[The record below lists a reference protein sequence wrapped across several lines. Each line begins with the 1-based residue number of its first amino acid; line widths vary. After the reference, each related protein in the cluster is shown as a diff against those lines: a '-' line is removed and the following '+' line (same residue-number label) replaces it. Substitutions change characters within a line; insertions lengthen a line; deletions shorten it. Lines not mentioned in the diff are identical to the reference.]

1 MYRLWYYTVTD
12 EKGNISKGEFNIASK
27 SGGFRFEKTEFTVAP
42 GDDLHILG
50 EVTIKKHTEYDD
62 LSSVGM
68 DILRHYEN
76 LDNTGNYHDSFGL
89 IHRDFG
95 VIDDFDSWGLWG
107 YDNDYLYDNTEI
119 NLEIYEIRDDEIFIR
134 FTIDIEDIQEEMDGV
149 HAISARNIA
158 NEIQYLQDI
167 TINVRDFSQNVIE
180 TDDGFKLEGV
190 LHPSTELIIENMAD
204 ADAYALFKNS
214 LNDKEKII
222 SAVDMALR
230 ANDLANA
237 YKGKLNLY
245 IPVDE
250 KYHGKTMQV
259 LIYDKTPDERDV
271 GTAKRISVKAE
282 DGALKIEDIS
292 APSAIAVLENTEE
305 TPAKPEQPDDDNP
318 NKDDDKTEADT
329 QKPDGDNPNKDDGK
343 TESELQ
349 KPQKPDGDISA
360 DGKDAENT
368 GNTPK
373 TADES
378 ILLEMALVFL
388 ASLGASVCILVHYKR
403 EKQ

>member
-1 MYRLWYYTVTD
+1 
-12 EKGNISKGEFNIASK
+12 
-27 SGGFRFEKTEFTVAP
+27 
-42 GDDLHILG
+42 
-50 EVTIKKHTEYDD
+50 
-62 LSSVGM
+62 
-68 DILRHYEN
+68 
-76 LDNTGNYHDSFGL
+76 
-89 IHRDFG
+89 
-95 VIDDFDSWGLWG
+95 
-107 YDNDYLYDNTEI
+107 
-119 NLEIYEIRDDEIFIR
+119 
-134 FTIDIEDIQEEMDGV
+134 MDGV
-149 HAISARNIA
+149 HAISARNTS
-158 NEIQYLQDI
+158 NEVQYLQDI
-167 TINVRDFSQNVIE
+167 TIHVRDFSQNVVE
-180 TDDGFKLEGV
+180 TDEGYKLEGV

-204 ADAYALFKNS
+204 TDAYALFKNS

-305 TPAKPEQPDDDNP
+305 TSAKPEQPDDDNP
-318 NKDDDKTEADT
+318 NKDDDKTEVDT

-349 KPQKPDGDISA
+349 KPQKPGGNIQT
-360 DGKDAENT
+360 DGKDAEAT
-368 GNTPK
+368 DHTPK

-378 ILLEMALVFL
+378 MLLEMVLVFL
-388 ASLGASVCILVHYKR
+388 ASLGASVCILVYDKK